1 LVITSP
7 PTSTSVARSAVAVG
21 ALRPHASASG
31 EEERRERGG
40 HHRSPTIPKIPA
52 PRPVDTWPVVRAPAC
67 YDAPM
72 NPAEVAT
79 SLLIEKTLASSP
91 AYRKVDDSLYVI
103 KQGSAYVMINV
114 VPWGN
119 DRACLRCTAQLVK
132 GITVDGKLALELLE
146 LNTYLRFGASPTTRS
161 RTPAVRPLDPRRR
174 HPRPDELTATLRD
187 VALIADEYDDKLV
200 KKYGG
205 QRMLDLLE
213 EAAIENL
220 MDKHPDKFDLD

>member
-1 LVITSP
+1 
-7 PTSTSVARSAVAVG
+7 
-21 ALRPHASASG
+21 
-31 EEERRERGG
+31 
-40 HHRSPTIPKIPA
+40 
-52 PRPVDTWPVVRAPAC
+52 
-67 YDAPM
+67 M

-79 SLLIEKTLASSP
+79 SLLIEKTLGASP

-103 KQGSAYVMINV
+103 KQGSAYVISV

-132 GITVDGKLALELLE
+132 GMKVDGPLALELLE
-146 LNTYLRFGASPTTRS
+146 LNTYVRFGAFAYDPAQDALLFVHSILGGTT
-161 RTPAVRPLDPRRR
+161 LDK
-174 HPRPDELTATLRD
+174 DELTATVRD

-220 MDKHPDKFDLD
+220 MDKHPDKFDLKS